1 MAWTFDEI
9 FNPPWYAYRNGR
21 FFAVNILSVNKDQTA
36 DVQSVDNKD
45 KDSLERSVLLS
56 QLTPAKNLEL
66 LRADIVVT
74 QESVLLAVDTAILE
88 RDA

>member
-9 FNPPWYAYRNGR
+9 FHTPWYAYRKGR
-21 FFAVNILSVNKDQTA
+21 FFAVNILSVNKDSTA

-45 KDSLERSVLLS
+45 KDSLERSVMLS
-56 QLTPAKNLEL
+56 ALTPAKNLEL
-66 LRADIVVT
+66 LRADIVAT
-74 QESVLLAVDTAILE
+74 QNAVLSAVDNAISD